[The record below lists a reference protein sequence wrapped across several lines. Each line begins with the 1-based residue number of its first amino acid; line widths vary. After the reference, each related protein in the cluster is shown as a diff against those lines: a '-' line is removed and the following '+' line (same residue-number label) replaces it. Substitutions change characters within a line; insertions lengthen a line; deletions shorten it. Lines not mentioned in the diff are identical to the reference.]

1 MMFFYNNKPQGA
13 SKMDSSDTFEQRLE
27 LLESKIAFQELAL
40 EQLNQVITEQ
50 QMQMS
55 RMQEHLRVVTD
66 RLKSSQSS
74 LLARPEEETPPPHY

>member
-1 MMFFYNNKPQGA
+1 
-13 SKMDSSDTFEQRLE
+13 MDSSDTFEQRLE